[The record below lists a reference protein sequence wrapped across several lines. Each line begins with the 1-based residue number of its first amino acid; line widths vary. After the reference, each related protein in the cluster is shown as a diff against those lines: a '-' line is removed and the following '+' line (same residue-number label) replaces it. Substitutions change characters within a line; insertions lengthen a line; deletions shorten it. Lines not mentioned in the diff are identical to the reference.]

1 MGENNSKVIERK
13 ALTPRDVSFMYGL
26 SEGTLANWR
35 SNRKGPKYYKAGSR
49 KVIYFQTDL
58 DAWAKARPVQTIDS
72 VQAERL
78 MKLSER

>member
-1 MGENNSKVIERK
+1 MSDNSNTRLIEKR

-35 SNRKGPKYYKAGSR
+35 CKRTGPRYYKAGPR

-58 DAWAKARPVQTIDS
+58 DSWAKASPVQTVDS
-72 VQAERL
+72 IEAAR
-78 MKLSER
+78 